1 MVVQMYY
8 MVCCN
13 KKQTLFV
20 SQKES
25 TSKTFYFIGIAS
37 IWNNQLK
44 CCQKSNYI

>member
-1 MVVQMYY
+1 MIVQMYY

-25 TSKTFYFIGIAS
+25 TSKTFYFVRIIS
-37 IWNNQLK
+37 DRNN
-44 CCQKSNYI
+44 